1 MNIKGT
7 TRDLCGDGMIL
18 YLDCMVVTQIC
29 L

>member
-1 MNIKGT
+1 MNMKGT
-7 TRDLCGDGMIL
+7 TRDLCGDEMIL